1 MKKINSYV
9 IKVLKN
15 CLDFKNTKINME
27 FEDRVSLFIQTVSS
41 TYFDFSK
48 WGERRTFENLFHMI
62 FTFDMNDVLRSCPE
76 KKEEFRIGDFEPDD
90 VIIAFLGP
98 LMENQPLN
106 DEMISELFENE
117 NESFV
122 TYSFLIAMYVSIPFH
137 VIERLLD
144 EVSIPDKEIIMK
156 SQYFTEEE
164 YNSISFHCTSLG
176 SYTTYLENYIARITT
191 SVSLERNLGGK

>member
-1 MKKINSYV
+1 
-9 IKVLKN
+9 
-15 CLDFKNTKINME
+15 
-27 FEDRVSLFIQTVSS
+27 
-41 TYFDFSK
+41 
-48 WGERRTFENLFHMI
+48 MI

-76 KKEEFRIGDFEPDD
+76 KKVEFRIGDFEPDD

-117 NESFV
+117 NKCFV
-122 TYSFLIAMYVSIPFH
+122 TYAFLIAMYVSIPFH

-176 SYTTYLENYIARITT
+176 NYTNYLENYITRITT
-191 SVSLERNLGGK
+191 SISLERN